1 MVDKEA
7 AATGETTGG
16 RERIGA
22 RLAAARKVAGLDLG
36 DIARDT
42 RVPLRHLSA
51 IEADAHDSLPALPY
65 TIGFVK
71 TLARAVGVDAEAA
84 AAQFRAE
91 TSKTAHVPAAIALE
105 PLDERRLPPRE
116 LVVFSVI
123 AVVALLGALIA
134 YAAGLFDKA
143 PPPPPVVVAAP
154 APAAPPPATTPAG
167 TPAGK
172 LGPIV
177 AAGPDIAAP
186 VAAAPVTV
194 AAGAQVTLTPTEDV
208 WVKIYDAQKTTVKS
222 GIIKAGETY
231 VVPADPPGLKL
242 WTGKAGVLGIAVGGK
257 ALPPLGGPAQTI
269 KDVSL
274 VPADLVA
281 RSAPAPAP
289 TATAPAATATAGAR

>member
-22 RLAAARKVAGLDLG
+22 RLAAARKAAGLDLG

-154 APAAPPPATTPAG
+154 APAPAAPPAAAAAG
-167 TPAGK
+167 TPGAV
-172 LGPIV
+172 V
-177 AAGPDIAAP
+177 AAGPDVATP
-186 VAAAPVTV
+186 VTAAPVTV

-289 TATAPAATATAGAR
+289 TATPTVPAAAPAGVR